1 MNTDRLVKIGFVVAV
16 VGIGSFIYY
25 SVQPDPEREAAE
37 LAARQAAVA
46 AQKAARQ
53 ASVAAQKQAD
63 SQKIAHLDR
72 ILDLTVD
79 AMVATERKVK
89 SVSEGK
95 DDEDLGKVS
104 FGYFMFLLEKA
115 YNAANPP
122 LISGN
127 IGVASTKAAKVVAY
141 KDVNENRSWNSEID
155 QQLYAIDFDTDNG
168 RVIVEDLATG
178 TVHDR
183 TLTQQQ
189 RAGSGI
195 MGGFLFGHM
204 MSSQRSFG
212 NPNSVQNKQ
221 RTSPSKARSNAR
233 SRAGSGSHRRGK

>member
-37 LAARQAAVA
+37 LAARHAAVG
-46 AQKAARQ
+46 
-53 ASVAAQKQAD
+53 AQKQAD
-63 SQKIAHLDR
+63 IQKIAHLDR

-79 AMVATERKVK
+79 AIVATERKAK

-95 DDEDLGKVS
+95 DAAELGEVS

-141 KDVNENRSWNSEID
+141 KDVNENGSWNSEID
-155 QQLYAIDFDTDNG
+155 QPLYAIDFDENNG
-168 RVIVEDLATG
+168 RVVVEDLATG

-183 TLTQQQ
+183 ALTQQQ
-189 RAGSGI
+189 SASGGI
-195 MGGFLFGHM
+195 MTGFLFGHM
-204 MSSQRSFG
+204 MGRQRSFG
-212 NPNSVQNKQ
+212 TPNSVQNMQ